1 MAQTKAEIGVIGGSG
16 LYEMAGLTDVEE
28 VRIATPFGDP
38 SDAIVLGA
46 PSGRR
51 VAFLPRHGRGHR
63 INPTNVPFRANIF
76 ALKTLGVKRILSVS
90 AVGSLTERIHPLD
103 MVVPDQL
110 IDRTK
115 SRPSTFFND
124 GVVVHVGFAN
134 PFCNELSGLVFEEA
148 SSQGVSVHRGGTY
161 LAIEGPQF
169 STVAESE
176 LYRSWGAS
184 IIGMTAVP
192 EAKLAREAEMC
203 YATLACSTDY
213 DCWHPE
219 HDAVTAD
226 MIIGNLAEN
235 AEHAKSIV
243 SAVVSGIPE
252 TAGCRCQ
259 SALEGAI
266 VTAPELIPPRVRDEL
281 APLIGKYVG
290 TQPKEALKP

>member
-16 LYEMAGLTDVEE
+16 LYEMAGLTDGEE

-38 SDAIVLGA
+38 SDAIMLGA
-46 PSGRR
+46 LSGRR

-76 ALKTLGVKRILSVS
+76 ALKILGVKRILSVS

-226 MIIGNLAEN
+226 MIMGNLAEN

-243 SAVVSGIPE
+243 SAVVSRIPE

-290 TQPKEALKP
+290 AKPKEALRP

>member
-46 PSGRR
+46 LSGRR

-76 ALKTLGVKRILSVS
+76 ALKILGVKRILSVS

-115 SRPSTFFND
+115 NRPSTFFND

-134 PFCNELSGLVFEEA
+134 PFCKELSGLVFEEA
-148 SSQGVSVHRGGTY
+148 SSQSVSVHRGGTY
-161 LAIEGPQF
+161 VAIEGPQF

-243 SAVVSGIPE
+243 SAVVSRIPE

-266 VTAPELIPPRVRDEL
+266 VTAPELIPPRVRDDL

-290 TQPKEALKP
+290 AQPKEALKP

>member
-1 MAQTKAEIGVIGGSG
+1 MAQTHAEIGVIGGSG

-46 PSGRR
+46 LSGRR

-76 ALKTLGVKRILSVS
+76 ALKILGVKRILSVS

-134 PFCNELSGLVFEEA
+134 PFCNELSDLVFEEA
-148 SSQGVSVHRGGTY
+148 SSQSVSVHRGGTY

-226 MIIGNLAEN
+226 MIMGNLAEN

-243 SAVVSGIPE
+243 SAVVSRIPE

-290 TQPKEALKP
+290 AKPKEALRP

>member
-28 VRIATPFGDP
+28 VRITTPFGDP
-38 SDAIVLGA
+38 SDVIVLGVL
-46 PSGRR
+46 SGRR

-148 SSQGVSVHRGGTY
+148 SSQSVPVHRGGTY

-219 HDAVTAD
+219 HDAVSAD

-243 SAVVSGIPE
+243 SAVVSRIPE

-281 APLIGKYVG
+281 APLIGRYVG
-290 TQPKEALKP
+290 AQPKEALRP

>member
-1 MAQTKAEIGVIGGSG
+1 MAQTHAEIGVIGGSG

-46 PSGRR
+46 LSGRR

-76 ALKTLGVKRILSVS
+76 ALKILGVKRILSVS

-148 SSQGVSVHRGGTY
+148 SSQSVSVHRGGTY

-226 MIIGNLAEN
+226 MIMGNLAEN

-243 SAVVSGIPE
+243 SAVVSRIPE

-290 TQPKEALKP
+290 AKPKEALRP

>member
-1 MAQTKAEIGVIGGSG
+1 MAQTHAEIGVIGGSG

-46 PSGRR
+46 LSGRR

-76 ALKTLGVKRILSVS
+76 ALKILGVKRILSVS

-124 GVVVHVGFAN
+124 GVVVHVGFAH

-148 SSQGVSVHRGGTY
+148 SSQSVPVHRGGTY

-243 SAVVSGIPE
+243 SAVVSRIPE

-290 TQPKEALKP
+290 AQPKEALRP